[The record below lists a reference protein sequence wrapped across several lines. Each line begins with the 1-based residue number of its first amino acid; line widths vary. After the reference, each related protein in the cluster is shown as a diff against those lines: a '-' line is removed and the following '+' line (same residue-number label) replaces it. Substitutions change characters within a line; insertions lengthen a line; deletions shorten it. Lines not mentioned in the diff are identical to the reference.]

1 MTRVAVFTPLPP
13 SPSGIAQYSAELLPL
28 LARDLHLDVYITD
41 DAPAPDPTPTWA
53 TIRRAREFPARQAAY
68 TAVIYQLGN
77 NPAHAYILDHL
88 APPTQPQPKSYQPP
102 SSAPGICILHDVT
115 LQHLH
120 RWRAARDGPAGFR
133 AYREEM
139 ARRYGTTGAA
149 AADAFAANR
158 DAPATGVDFPLC
170 EHAIERSRAVI
181 VHSRYARD
189 QLLAHC
195 PDAPVTVVPHGVPLL
210 PHGERAAAR
219 AALGLPGGA
228 FVVAAVGNLIPEK
241 RLEVALRAFAR
252 ALFRL
257 PAGLD
262 ALFVIAGA
270 ASEHYSPAEFVRLHG
285 LDPVVR
291 QLGAVDA
298 ATFEALLVAA
308 DACVNL
314 RWPTGGETSGSLLRA
329 LAAGRPTLVTDAGSF
344 AEVPD
349 DACLKV
355 PLGPDEEDTVTD
367 YLLRLAREPA
377 WAAAVGTQ
385 ARDFITREH
394 TLERAAEGYLAV
406 MAKVCHAW
414 ATA

>member
-28 LARDLHLDVYITD
+28 LARELHLDVYIAD
-41 DAPAPDPTPTWA
+41 DAPPPDPAPTWA
-53 TIRRAREFPARQAAY
+53 TVRLAREFPAAQAAY

-77 NPAHAYILDHL
+77 NPAHAYVLDHL
-88 APPTQPQPKSYQPP
+88 APPAQSESDQPP
-102 SSAPGICILHDVT
+102 RSAPGICILHDVT

-120 RWRAARDGPAGFR
+120 RWRAARDGPTGFR
-133 AYREEM
+133 AYRAEM
-139 ARRYGTTGAA
+139 ARRYGTAGAA
-149 AADAFAANR
+149 AVDAFAANR
-158 DAPATGVDFPLC
+158 DFGADGIDFPLC
-170 EHAIERSRAVI
+170 ERAVERSRAVI
-181 VHSRYARD
+181 VHSGYARD
-189 QLLAHC
+189 RLLARC
-195 PDAPVTVVPHGVPLL
+195 PAAPVTVIPHGVPLL
-210 PHGERAAAR
+210 PPGDRTATR
-219 AALGLPGGA
+219 AALGLPAGA

-252 ALFRL
+252 TLFRL

-270 ASEHYSPAEFVRLHG
+270 ASEHYSPASFIRLHG
-285 LDPVVR
+285 LDPIIR

-355 PLGPDEEDTVTD
+355 PLGPHEEDTVAAH
-367 YLLRLAREPA
+367 LLRLASEPA
-377 WAAAVGTQ
+377 RAKAIGAQ
-385 ARDFITREH
+385 ARAFIAREH

-406 MAKVCHAW
+406 VRNCAGK
-414 ATA
+414 